1 MLCATKDVGREKG
14 GLEDE
19 AELPKDAE
27 GEAEGM
33 LSQEH
38 WRVNT
43 NINPGLK
50 EGVEAISTIPSFDK
64 TLWVAPLLHLDPFT
78 ITSLH
83 GRQHN
88 QTPA

>member
-38 WRVNT
+38 WRVNINT
-43 NINPGLK
+43 NPGLK
-50 EGVEAISTIPSFDK
+50 EGVEAISTISSFDK
-64 TLWVAPLLHLDPFT
+64 PLWLLCSIWRLY
-78 ITSLH
+78 
-83 GRQHN
+83 QY
-88 QTPA
+88 

>member
-1 MLCATKDVGREKG
+1 MLMEKG

-38 WRVNT
+38 WRVNINT
-43 NINPGLK
+43 NSGLK
-50 EGVEAISTIPSFDK
+50 EGVEAISTIPSVDEL
-64 TLWVAPLLHLDPFT
+64 LWLLCP
-78 ITSLH
+78 I
-83 GRQHN
+83 
-88 QTPA
+88 